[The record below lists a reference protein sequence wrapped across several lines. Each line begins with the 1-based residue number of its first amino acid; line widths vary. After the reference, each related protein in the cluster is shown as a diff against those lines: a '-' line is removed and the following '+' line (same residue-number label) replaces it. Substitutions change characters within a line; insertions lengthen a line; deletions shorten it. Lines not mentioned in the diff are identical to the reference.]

1 MKKKKRKKKKKVI
14 AASMYIA
21 NHKQFEKSTG
31 NPNPKKRA
39 RTQGFN
45 ITNNLHYYYSKKKR

>member
-1 MKKKKRKKKKKVI
+1 
-14 AASMYIA
+14 MYIA

-45 ITNNLHYYYSKKKR
+45 ITNILHYYYSKKKR